1 MRRWYWKWLWLT
13 LSVVWIGFIFSNSI
27 QPAQQS
33 DGMSGPITQWLQSA
47 ATALFGN
54 GDWVTS
60 TLVRKTAHFVEYMGL
75 GILLYQTAR
84 GFWGTRL
91 RFVLSAAVAG
101 LLTASVDETIQL
113 FVEGRSGQLTDVALD
128 FCGVL
133 CGVWLLYG
141 MLSLLRRNKWDQ

>member
-1 MRRWYWKWLWLT
+1 MKKRYWKWLWLI
-13 LSVVWIGFIFSNSI
+13 LSVVWICFIFSNSL

-33 DGMSGPITQWLQSA
+33 NGMSGPITQWLQTA
-47 ATALFGN
+47 AAVLFGN

-60 TLVRKTAHFVEYMGL
+60 RLVRKTAHFVEYMGL

-84 GFWGTRL
+84 SFWGTRL
-91 RFVLSAAVAG
+91 RFVLCAAAAG
-101 LLTASVDETIQL
+101 LLTAFTDETIQL

-133 CGVWLLYG
+133 FGAWLLYG
-141 MLSLLRRNKWDQ
+141 LHVLRQNKRNQ